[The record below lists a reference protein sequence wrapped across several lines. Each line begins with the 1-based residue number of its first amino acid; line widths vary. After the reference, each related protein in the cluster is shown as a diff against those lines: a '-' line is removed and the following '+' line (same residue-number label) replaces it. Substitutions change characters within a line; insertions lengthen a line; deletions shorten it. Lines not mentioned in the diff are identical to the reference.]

1 MSVASTLDIE
11 AYRLL
16 DPRLSQN
23 QSTRAFQTTIGGS
36 NVTYRQEA
44 SNSVSSNQV
53 SFQLTPNS
61 PNNVLDRTF
70 MLTTKATVSF
80 ATTYNDDPGT
90 TRCLEDGFNA
100 CRGFNSIVEST
111 NVAINGLTISQE
123 TKYVKDIYS
132 RFADDLDGLVK
143 FKSMSPSLMT
153 EGDNFVNYS
162 SGTDTTINPLGSYMG
177 STRRA
182 NGRGFYPIRVVSN
195 ATDATPGNPLLAEVE
210 VDIVELFTISPL
222 EYDGNLV
229 PGLANVTSLQLNFNL
244 SSDKQRFWSFAK
256 RDAGEIA
263 AIDNITFSDY
273 KVHFCEITLPVFY
286 SLPPSIAL
294 SYYDVQRQ
302 FSGSQL
308 VAGSPSQ
315 ANKTKAQISTQTYQ
329 LNQTPSRIIVVV
341 KPVEQNNVHQSDTY
355 AHITGINIQYNNMS
369 SILSSASTQQL
380 FAISSRNGS
389 TQSYAEWSGYAVDY
403 GNAATLGE
411 INNQVAL
418 TGSILCLD
426 FGKDVSADPTSIPG
440 TSINANFSM
449 TINYENNTS
458 VATTYEAVVYYVYS
472 GVMVVS
478 PGSAFSYRSLLT
490 RDESL
495 SLPLLEGDSAGS
507 SNLKGG
513 AATAKQYGLSGFAK
527 AKQAL
532 DKASGSGMRAGLSA
546 GMSAAGVHTSGRS
559 SGLTGG
565 MARSKSSLSDIFK

>member
-70 MLTTKATVSF
+70 MLTTKALVTF
-80 ATTYNDDPGT
+80 ATNYNIQPGI
-90 TRCLEDGFNA
+90 TRCLQDGYNA

-162 SGTDTTINPLGSYMG
+162 SATSTTINPLGSYMG

-182 NGRGFYPIRVVSN
+182 NGRGFYPIRVIDN
-195 ATDATPGNPLLAEVE
+195 EPDLGGGPLVASVE

-256 RDAGEIA
+256 RDAGEI
-263 AIDNITFSDY
+263 TTLSVSFSDY

-302 FSGSQL
+302 FSGSQI
-308 VAGSPSQ
+308 VAGSPNQ

-403 GNAATLGE
+403 GNSATLGE
-411 INNQVAL
+411 IENQVAL

-458 VATTYEAVVYYVYS
+458 VSTTYEAVVYYVYS

-495 SLPLLEGDSAGS
+495 SLPLLEGESAGS

-513 AATAKQYGLSGFAK
+513 SATAKQYGLSGFAK

-532 DKASGSGMRAGLSA
+532 DKASGSGMRAG
-546 GMSAAGVHTSGRS
+546 MSAAGVHTSGRS
-559 SGLTGG
+559 SGLVGG
-565 MARSKSSLSDIFK
+565 QARSKSSLSDIFK